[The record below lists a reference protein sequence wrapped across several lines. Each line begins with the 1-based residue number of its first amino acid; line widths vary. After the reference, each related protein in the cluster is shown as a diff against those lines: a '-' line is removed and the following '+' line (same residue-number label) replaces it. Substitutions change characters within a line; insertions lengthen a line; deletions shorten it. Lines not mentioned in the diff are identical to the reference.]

1 MAIPTRF
8 DTEYVWTASADG
20 LTLFDYDTETV
31 KGTFHQ
37 NVIRLPTKSFKTSS
51 VKAKLTSPSRPL
63 LDFSASFSSSSL
75 SESESE
81 VKPNKGTFLP
91 SLPGLGSNFLEFDSN
106 PLADDVE
113 IISESTL
120 LSSFEHAL
128 TVLPVSFIMMEILR
142 RGRFNLTPYTF
153 EQPKLWQF
161 KETRDLFLRRLRRN
175 TV

>member
-20 LTLFDYDTETV
+20 LTLFDYDSETV

-37 NVIRLPTKSFKTSS
+37 NVIRLPTKAFKTSS

-63 LDFSASFSSSSL
+63 LDSAASLSSSSL
-75 SESESE
+75 SESDSES
-81 VKPNKGTFLP
+81 KPTKGTFLP
-91 SLPGLGSNFLEFDSN
+91 SLPGLGSNFLEFESN

-113 IISESTL
+113 III
-120 LSSFEHAL
+120 
-128 TVLPVSFIMMEILR
+128 SFIMMEILR